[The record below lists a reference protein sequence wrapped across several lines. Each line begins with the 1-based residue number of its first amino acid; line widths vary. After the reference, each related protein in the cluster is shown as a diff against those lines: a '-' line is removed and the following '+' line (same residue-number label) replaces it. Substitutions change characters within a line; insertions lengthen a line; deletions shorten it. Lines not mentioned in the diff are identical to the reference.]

1 MKIEWGGGLSTLPL
15 GARLGLTGLC
25 IVLLGGLAASFQHM
39 IYHYENRDERP
50 EFSVDDVV
58 GAYHGLNSP
67 ALLKE
72 ALENGHPET
81 LPADQRSILI
91 EWLSGSRIVEDYD
104 SLDLEIPPAEILD
117 EQCLQCHTRDLA
129 ESQGIPSLEYFDD
142 IKSISFSREVE
153 PTPVKILAA
162 STHAHALS
170 MSVQGMMVLF
180 LALLTAWPTRR
191 IGWICALM
199 GLGLMGDI
207 GGWWL
212 ARYSPSFVMLIMVSG
227 AAYSVGQA
235 TLIGSILL
243 DLWRGKKPRTD

>member
-1 MKIEWGGGLSTLPL
+1 
-15 GARLGLTGLC
+15 
-25 IVLLGGLAASFQHM
+25 
-39 IYHYENRDERP
+39 
-50 EFSVDDVV
+50 
-58 GAYHGLNSP
+58 
-67 ALLKE
+67 
-72 ALENGHPET
+72 
-81 LPADQRSILI
+81 
-91 EWLSGSRIVEDYD
+91 
-104 SLDLEIPPAEILD
+104 
-117 EQCLQCHTRDLA
+117 
-129 ESQGIPSLEYFDD
+129 
-142 IKSISFSREVE
+142 
-153 PTPVKILAA
+153 
-162 STHAHALS
+162 
-170 MSVQGMMVLF
+170 MVLF